1 MDIVTNVKLR
11 LDDQYSFSISQEI
24 VFAPAVPRNLV
35 EVALVY
41 RRDGVAKG
49 FVPCNE
55 WATSWVGED
64 YDDDVI
70 RLLNGHEV
78 ADLLLLAKEYIYT
91 KDNR

>member
-1 MDIVTNVKLR
+1 MDIVTNVKLKM
-11 LDDQYSFSISQEI
+11 DDQYSFSISQEM
-24 VFAPAVPRNLV
+24 APRHLV

-41 RRDGVAKG
+41 RRDGVPKG

-64 YDDDVI
+64 YGDDVI
-70 RLLNGHEV
+70 RFLNGNDV

>member
-11 LDDQYSFSISQEI
+11 LDDQYSFSISQEM
-24 VFAPAVPRNLV
+24 APRHLV

-41 RRDGVAKG
+41 RRDGVPKG

-55 WATSWVGED
+55 WATSWGGGD

-70 RLLNGHEV
+70 RLLNGHDV

-91 KDNR
+91 KENR

>member
-1 MDIVTNVKLR
+1 MDIVTNVKLKM
-11 LDDQYSFSISQEI
+11 DDQYSFSISQE
-24 VFAPAVPRNLV
+24 VDKKSLV

-41 RRDGVAKG
+41 RRDGVPKG

-70 RLLNGHEV
+70 RFLNGNDV
-78 ADLLLLAKEYIYT
+78 ADLLLLTKEYIYT